1 MYCMLVAGPVPA
13 SGVSTSADAKLV
25 NQTSTESI
33 PDEDPLQAAIADPN
47 VLAEVKLATKP
58 SE

>member
-1 MYCMLVAGPVPA
+1 MLAGPVPA
-13 SGVSTSADAKLV
+13 SGVPTNVDAELA

>member
-1 MYCMLVAGPVPA
+1 MLAGPVPA
-13 SGVSTSADAKLV
+13 SGVPTSVDAELA